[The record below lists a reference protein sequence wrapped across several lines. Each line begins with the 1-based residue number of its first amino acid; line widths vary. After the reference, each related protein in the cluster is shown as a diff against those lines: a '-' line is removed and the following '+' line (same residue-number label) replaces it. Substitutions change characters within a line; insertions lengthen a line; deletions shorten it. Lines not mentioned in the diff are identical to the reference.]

1 MKKLNKKTVSVALL
15 FIAVLAS
22 VFFLYEVYQYPDVI
36 GVFKVPFVLGVIAV
50 LVIALALT
58 LKLKNLVPA
67 FINVA
72 ISIAMVFGC
81 VVIPSKNSEKENLF
95 KEPAKSA
102 KTTINFYVMNDDSH
116 SSDDIK
122 DYINSTFI
130 VQTEFDSDNE
140 YSALGSV
147 NNELGTTVNTKEID
161 SVLDSL
167 KALYEGK
174 GDVLILNQSFIAKA
188 KTLDQFKNFDSDTK
202 CIYTVTIGSE
212 EETTADNSNDDK
224 DPFVVLITG
233 SDTRDDAL
241 TVVTRTDVDMI
252 MGVNPKSKQILLIS
266 IPRDYYIYNPG
277 LEGLDKLTHLGNMG
291 VLNTVDGI
299 NQEFN
304 LSITDYLCTN
314 FTHFKSL
321 VDSLGGIQVNNPYA
335 FTTING
341 GPGYHFDEGEITLD
355 GEHALAYARERYA
368 LDNGDFDRNEHETII
383 MQAIMEKVQ
392 QLVKEGKK
400 ATVLTSLTS
409 SFLTNMNFSDLY
421 NLYTSGTD
429 ADNEWQYIRYNLGGI
444 GDHKGTVSMG
454 WDTMLYVCNPIDS
467 QVSFVTDT
475 VNKLLNGEELTQE
488 VLPNIDD
495 TTYVAN

>member
-1 MKKLNKKTVSVALL
+1 MKKLNKKNINIVLFILALL
-15 FIAVLAS
+15 S
-22 VFFLYEVYQYPDVI
+22 SSFFLYQVFTYPDVI
-36 GVFKVPFVLGVIAV
+36 GVFKVPFIIVVIAV
-50 LVIALALT
+50 LVIALVLT
-58 LKLKNLVPA
+58 LKSKNVLPSV
-67 FINVA
+67 INVLVC
-72 ISIAMVFGC
+72 IAMIFGS
-81 VVIPSKNSEKENLF
+81 VVIPSKNKERENLF
-95 KEPAKSA
+95 KEPAKGS
-102 KTTINFYVMNDDSH
+102 KTIINFYVLNNEKN
-116 SSDDIK
+116 SSDDIQEYK
-122 DYINSTFI
+122 ESTFI
-130 VQTEFDSDNE
+130 VQTEFDSENE
-140 YSALGSV
+140 YTALSQV
-147 NNELGTTVNTKEID
+147 NNELGTTVKTKEID

-167 KALYEGK
+167 NALYEGSNE
-174 GDVLILNQSFIAKA
+174 VLILNQSFIAKA
-188 KTLDQFKNFDSDTK
+188 KTLNEFKNFDTDTK
-202 CIYTVTIGSE
+202 CIYSVELGSE
-212 EETTADNSNDDK
+212 EETTADNSEGK

-252 MGVNPKSKQILLIS
+252 MGVNPKSKQILLVS

-321 VDSLGGIQVNNPYA
+321 VDSLGGITVNNPYA
-335 FTTING
+335 FTTGSGEAFAEGTLQLNG
-341 GPGYHFDEGEITLD
+341 EQ
-355 GEHALAYARERYA
+355 ALIYARERHNLA
-368 LDNGDFDRNEHETII
+368 NGDFDRNEHETII

-400 ATVLTSLTS
+400 STVLTSLTS

-429 ADNEWQYIRYNLGGI
+429 SNDEWQYIRYNLGGI

-467 QVSFVTDT
+467 QVQFVTDT

-488 VLPNIDD
+488 VLPGAEE
-495 TTYVAN
+495 TTFLPN

>member
-1 MKKLNKKTVSVALL
+1 MKKLNKKTVSFALL

-22 VFFLYEVYQYPDVI
+22 VFFLYQVFQYPDVI
-36 GVFKVPFVLGVIAV
+36 GVFKVPFVLAVIAI

-58 LKLKNLVPA
+58 LKLKNLLPA
-67 FINVA
+67 LVNVV

-81 VVIPSKNSEKENLF
+81 VVIPSKSSEKENLF
-95 KEPAKSA
+95 KEPAKGS
-102 KTTINFYVMNDDSH
+102 KTTINFYVLDNDSNN
-116 SSDDIK
+116 SDNIEDYK
-122 DYINSTFI
+122 DSTFI

-140 YSALGSV
+140 YSALADV
-147 NNELGTTVNTKEID
+147 NNKLGTTVKTEEID

-167 KALYEGK
+167 KSLYEGESK
-174 GDVLILNQSFIAKA
+174 VLILNQSFIAKA
-188 KTLDQFKNFDSDTK
+188 KTLSEFKDFDSDTK
-202 CIYTVTIGSE
+202 CIYSYTTGSE
-212 EETTADNSNDDK
+212 EETKDDSNDNK

-321 VDSLGGIQVNNPYA
+321 VDSLGGITVNNPYS
-335 FTTING
+335 FSTDSGESFVDGILQLNG
-341 GPGYHFDEGEITLD
+341 EQ
-355 GEHALAYARERYA
+355 ALTYARERHNLA
-368 LDNGDFDRNEHETII
+368 NGDFDRNEHETII

-392 QLVKEGKK
+392 ELVKEGKK
-400 ATVLTSLTS
+400 STVLTSLTS

-475 VNKLLNGEELTQE
+475 VNRLLNGEELTQE
-488 VLPNIDD
+488 VLPQEGD
-495 TTYVAN
+495 TTYLPN